1 MRRIFDRYLGSRNA
15 ALPQMVWHCVV
26 VGYPLVCWVS
36 GDAKMDH
43 AAGAQLDDDEHEYC
57 AEEDI
62 VRLKKVTGPDLAG
75 VVA

>member
-1 MRRIFDRYLGSRNA
+1 
-15 ALPQMVWHCVV
+15 
-26 VGYPLVCWVS
+26 
-36 GDAKMDH
+36 MDH